1 MNTIMRNAKFSD
13 FNDVNN
19 LMLELHN
26 LHVKNRNDIFKAT
39 DSPMKEEYFKD
50 LLNNKDAKLF
60 VIENLENSEIV
71 GYSNLK
77 LMNTPNIDIVVK
89 SKYIY
94 IDDFCIK
101 QAYKRKGIGKK
112 LFNFIL
118 EYAKQQGVESVQLNV
133 WSFNEDAIEFYNFMG
148 MKERNVRMEMR
159 V

>member
-26 LHVKNRNDIFKAT
+26 LHVKNRNDVFKAT

-50 LLNNKDAKLF
+50 LLNNKDVKLF

-133 WSFNEDAIEFYNFMG
+133 WSFNEDAIEFYKFMG

>member
-26 LHVKNRNDIFKAT
+26 LHVKNRNDVFKAT

-50 LLNNKDAKLF
+50 LLNNQDVKLF
-60 VIENLENSEIV
+60 VIENLENSEIL

-118 EYAKQQGVESVQLNV
+118 EYAKEQCVDSVQLNV
-133 WSFNEDAIEFYNFMG
+133 WSFNEDAIEFYKFMG

>member
-19 LMLELHN
+19 IMLELHN
-26 LHVKNRNDIFKAT
+26 LHVKNRNDVFKAT

-50 LLNNKDAKLF
+50 LLNNKDVKLF

-101 QAYKRKGIGKK
+101 QAYKRKGIGEK

-118 EYAKQQGVESVQLNV
+118 EYAKEQCVESAQLNV
-133 WSFNEDAIEFYNFMG
+133 WSFNEDAIEFYKFMG

>member
-26 LHVKNRNDIFKAT
+26 LHVKNRNDVFKAT

-50 LLNNKDAKLF
+50 LLNNQDVKLF
-60 VIENLENSEIV
+60 VIENLENSEIL

>member
-26 LHVKNRNDIFKAT
+26 LHVKNRNDVFKAT

-50 LLNNKDAKLF
+50 LLNNQDVKLF
-60 VIENLENSEIV
+60 VIENLENSEIL

-133 WSFNEDAIEFYNFMG
+133 WSFNEDAIEFYKFMG

>member
-26 LHVKNRNDIFKAT
+26 LHVKNRNDVFKAT

-50 LLNNKDAKLF
+50 LLNNQDVKLF

>member
-19 LMLELHN
+19 IMLELHN
-26 LHVKNRNDIFKAT
+26 LHVKNRNDVFKAT

-50 LLNNKDAKLF
+50 LLNNKDVKLF

-118 EYAKQQGVESVQLNV
+118 EYAKEQCVDSVQLNV
-133 WSFNEDAIEFYNFMG
+133 WSFNEDAIEFYKFMG

>member
-50 LLNNKDAKLF
+50 LLNNQDVKLF
-60 VIENLENSEIV
+60 VIENLENSEIL

>member
-26 LHVKNRNDIFKAT
+26 LHVKNRNDVFKAT

-50 LLNNKDAKLF
+50 LLNNQDVKLF

-118 EYAKQQGVESVQLNV
+118 EYAKQQCVDSVQLNV
-133 WSFNEDAIEFYNFMG
+133 WSFNEDAIEFYKFMG

>member
-50 LLNNKDAKLF
+50 LLNNKDVKLF

-133 WSFNEDAIEFYNFMG
+133 WSFNEDAIEFYKFMG

>member
-26 LHVKNRNDIFKAT
+26 LHVKNRNDVFKAT

-50 LLNNKDAKLF
+50 LLNNQDVKLF

-118 EYAKQQGVESVQLNV
+118 EYAKQQCVDSVQLNV

>member
-50 LLNNKDAKLF
+50 LLNNQDVKLF

>member
-26 LHVKNRNDIFKAT
+26 LHVKNRNDVFKAT

-50 LLNNKDAKLF
+50 LLNNKDVKLF

-118 EYAKQQGVESVQLNV
+118 EYAKEQCVDSVQLNV
-133 WSFNEDAIEFYNFMG
+133 WSFNEDAIEFYKFMG

>member
-26 LHVKNRNDIFKAT
+26 LHVKNRNDVFKAT

-50 LLNNKDAKLF
+50 LLNNKDVKLF
-60 VIENLENSEIV
+60 VIENLENSEIL

>member
-26 LHVKNRNDIFKAT
+26 LHVKNRNDVFKAT

-50 LLNNKDAKLF
+50 LLNNKDVKLF

-118 EYAKQQGVESVQLNV
+118 EYAKQQCVESVQLNV